1 MDKIQQLWSAFLD
14 FSSKLVIPD
23 WGALVALMPIG
34 VLAFIVLSTVLIV
47 RAYAMAGPRERG
59 LAAVGPLPP
68 SGVHAASPSFAPIFA
83 AVGAGVLFFGLVF
96 GGLALFLGVAALI
109 LTLLYWL
116 REGMRDYEHVA
127 GASTLPVVVEH
138 GGPPPGVHVPGP
150 TFLPF
155 TSAVGAAILFFGLVF
170 GGWLLAA
177 GVICFVIG
185 LLGWMSA
192 ARAEY
197 RLTLEAD
204 QTGHMRNAPAPGLP
218 LRTYA
223 LFTVILLAAAIVQA
237 GILPPRGSATG
248 VAGASPGASG
258 PAAPAPGGGSG
269 PPAPAADVTISAQNT
284 AFTATSVSGPANKPF
299 TIAFQNQDAG
309 IPHNVDIKK
318 PDGSDAFKGEI
329 VTGVT
334 TKVYNVPSLPPGD
347 YPFQCTVHPTMTGT
361 LSLK

>member
-1 MDKIQQLWSAFLD
+1 MEKIQELWTGILD
-14 FSSKLVIPD
+14 FTSKLVIPD
-23 WGALVALMPIG
+23 WGALVGLMPIG
-34 VLAFIVLSTVLIV
+34 LVAFIVLSVVLIA

-59 LAAVGPLPP
+59 LAAIGPLPP
-68 SGVHAASPSFAPIFA
+68 TGVHAATASFAPVFA

-127 GASTLPVVVEH
+127 GPTTLPVVVDHE
-138 GGPPPGVHVPGP
+138 GPPPGVHVPGP

-155 TSAVGAAILFFGLVF
+155 TSAVGAAILFFGIVF

-177 GVICFVIG
+177 GVICFVLG

-204 QTGHMRNAPAPGLP
+204 QTGHMRNAPTPSFP

-223 LFTVILLAAAIVQA
+223 VFTVIVLAAAIVQA
-237 GILPPRGSATG
+237 GILPPKSAAG
-248 VAGASPGASG
+248 GEAGASPGASG
-258 PAAPAPGGGSG
+258 AASAAPSAGGGA
-269 PPAPAADVTISAQNT
+269 PAPAADVTIT
-284 AFTATSVSGPANKPF
+284 AEGLKFTTTAVSGPANKPF
-299 TIAFQNQDAG
+299 TIAFQNQDSG
-309 IPHNVDIKK
+309 TPHNVDVKK
-318 PDGSDAFKGEI
+318 PGGADAFKGEI
-329 VTGVT
+329 VTGVI
-334 TKVYNVPSLPPGD
+334 TKVYDVPSLPPGD
-347 YPFQCTVHPTMTGT
+347 YPFQCTVHPDMTGT

>member
-1 MDKIQQLWSAFLD
+1 MDKIQEFWTAFLD
-14 FSSKLVIPD
+14 FTSKLVIPD
-23 WGALVALMPIG
+23 WGSLVALIPIA
-34 VLAFIVLSTVLIV
+34 LFAFIVLSVVLIA
-47 RAYAMAGPRERG
+47 RSYAMAGPRERG

-116 REGMRDYEHVA
+116 REGMQDYEHVA
-127 GASTLPVVVEH
+127 GATTLPVVVEH

-177 GVICFVIG
+177 GVICFIIG

-204 QTGHMRNAPAPGLP
+204 QTGHMRNAPTPGFP

-223 LFTVILLAAAIVQA
+223 LFTVIVLAAAIVQA
-237 GILPPRGSATG
+237 GILPPKGTAG
-248 VAGASPGASG
+248 GAAGASPGASG
-258 PAAPAPGGGSG
+258 PASAAPSAGGA
-269 PPAPAADVTISAQNT
+269 PAPAADVTITAQNLK
-284 AFTATSVSGPANKPF
+284 FTTTSVSGPANKPF
-299 TIAFQNQDAG
+299 TIAFQNEDNG
-309 IPHNVDIKK
+309 TPHNVDVKK
-318 PDGSDAFKGEI
+318 PGGGDAFKGDI
-329 VTGVT
+329 VNGVT

-347 YPFQCTVHPTMTGT
+347 YPFQCTVHPDMTGT